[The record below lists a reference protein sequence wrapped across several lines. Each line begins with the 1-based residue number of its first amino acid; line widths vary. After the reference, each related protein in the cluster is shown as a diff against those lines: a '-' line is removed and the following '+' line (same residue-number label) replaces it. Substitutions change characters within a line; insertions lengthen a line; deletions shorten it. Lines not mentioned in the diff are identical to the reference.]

1 MEDVL
6 GDDDTAGADKDF
18 ALDVLHV
25 VDHLPEGARTLG
37 LHVYTPRIASVALGL
52 TVVLAEPAATVG
64 LLRLGMDLLHKYWC
78 CCVIR

>member
-18 ALDVLHV
+18 VLDVLHV

-37 LHVYTPRIASVALGL
+37 LHVYTLRLAGGAFGL
-52 TVVLAEPAATVG
+52 TVVLAELAATVG
-64 LLRLGMDLLHKYWC
+64 LLGLGMDSLHKYWC